1 MVARKGIKVF
11 VSYPQCRNTKH
22 PRVYYNITGQD
33 FCDERGLGN
42 FKFPLFAESH
52 FRSYFA
58 KNTNRITRNVN
69 KYQAKKIASR
79 FCRLL
84 SKAISEHRGGVY
96 IKGLGYFFV
105 YAPPMKVDKFLIRR
119 KVIDWM
125 PEYLPTFI
133 PEKDTC
139 MKFFVMDGFFK
150 GDIGRGI
157 RKRISEGQRYLNLSN
172 LYLDVLEGQGYDL
185 YTKKEDVI

>member
-1 MVARKGIKVF
+1 MVVRKGIKVQVTNPMF
-11 VSYPQCRNTKH
+11 RTFKR
-22 PRVYYNITGQD
+22 PRVFYNITGQE

-69 KYQAKKIASR
+69 KYQAKAIASR

-84 SKAISEHRGGVY
+84 ANAIVEHRGGIY
-96 IKGLGYFFV
+96 IKGLGYLFV
-105 YAPPMKVDKFLIRR
+105 YTPPMKIDKFLMRR
-119 KVIDWM
+119 KVIDWV

-150 GDIGRGI
+150 AVITQGI

-172 LYLDVLEGQGYDL
+172 LYLEVLEGQGYDL
-185 YTKKEDVI
+185 Y